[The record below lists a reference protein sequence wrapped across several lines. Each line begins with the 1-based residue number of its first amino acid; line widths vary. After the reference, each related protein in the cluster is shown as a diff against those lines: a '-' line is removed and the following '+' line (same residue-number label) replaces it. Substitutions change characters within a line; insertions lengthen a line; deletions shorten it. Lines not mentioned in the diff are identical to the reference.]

1 MAVSK
6 NASAIQFNGGNVLAS
21 SWPYGTDGRAA
32 LPLTHFTLWS
42 EPIGGYVLTGSPFSL
57 GIVLIR
63 QRPVQFFAEALR
75 LSHPHSDISALWRD
89 FLPGG
94 SGEYT
99 LLGAYRA
106 LEAITANGETL
117 GANPSRGEVYV
128 GLHRAE
134 TRSVVLSAALAI
146 GGTTLN
152 VAAAPT
158 LEVGEF
164 VRLPGVPGISDDEII
179 RITARIS
186 DTQFTIARGQPG
198 FDGTA
203 TTPSPHIIGATGTI
217 LEGPAL
223 DNELI
228 NAGSAFPESPASGQ
242 RFVFS
247 ERATG
252 LTGSVLLDGA
262 AAAVAE
268 PGDYFVYN
276 GTNWVRESR
285 APANLLR
292 DFGSIGYGRVAI
304 ARNPL
309 TIAGSATA
317 YTDAQSFE
325 ANQDGWI
332 LGPL

>member
-1 MAVSK
+1 MAVAK
-6 NASAIQFNGGNVLAS
+6 NASAIQFNGGNVLTS
-21 SWPYGTDGRAA
+21 SWPNGTDGRAA
-32 LPLTHFTLWS
+32 LPLSHFALWS
-42 EPIGGYVLTGSPFSL
+42 ELFGGYVLTASPFSL
-57 GIVLIR
+57 NIALTR
-63 QRPVQFFAEALR
+63 QRPVQFLAEALR
-75 LSHPHSDISALWRD
+75 LTHPHSDISALWRD

-99 LLGAYRA
+99 LVGAYRA
-106 LEAITANGETL
+106 LEAIIANGETL
-117 GANPSRGEVYV
+117 GANPSRGEVYL

-134 TRSVVLSAALAI
+134 TRDVVLSADLAI
-146 GGTTLN
+146 DGTTLN

-158 LEVGEF
+158 LGVGEF
-164 VRLPGVPGISDDEII
+164 VRLPGAVGANDEII
-179 RITARIS
+179 RVTARIS
-186 DTQFTIARGQPG
+186 DTQFTVARGQSG

-203 TTPSPHIIGATGTI
+203 TTPALHNSGATGTI
-217 LEGPAL
+217 LEGPSL

-228 NAGSAFPESPASGQ
+228 NAGSAFPDSPASGQ
-242 RFVFS
+242 RFVFT

-252 LTGSVLLDGA
+252 LTDTVASDGA
-262 AAAVAE
+262 AASIAE
-268 PGDYFVYN
+268 AGDYFIHN

-285 APANLLR
+285 GTEPLGE
-292 DFGSIGYGRVAI
+292 FGSVGYGRVAI

-317 YTDAQSFE
+317 YTDAPSFE

>member
-1 MAVSK
+1 MAVAK
-6 NASAIQFNGGNVLAS
+6 NASAIQFNGGNVLTS
-21 SWPYGTDGRAA
+21 SWPYDTDGRAA
-32 LPLTHFTLWS
+32 LPVTHFTLQS

-57 GIVLIR
+57 NIALTR
-63 QRPVQFFAEALR
+63 QRPVQFLAEALR
-75 LSHPHSDISALWRD
+75 LAHPHSDISALWRD

-99 LLGAYRA
+99 LVGAYRT
-106 LEAITANGETL
+106 LEAIIANGETL

-134 TRSVVLSAALAI
+134 TRNVVLSANLAI
-146 GGTTLN
+146 DGTTLN

-164 VRLPGVPGISDDEII
+164 VRLPGAGGADDEII
-179 RITARIS
+179 RVTARIS
-186 DTQFTIARGQPG
+186 DTQFTVARGQPG
-198 FDGTA
+198 FDGNS
-203 TTPSPHIIGATGTI
+203 TTPALHNSGATGTI
-217 LEGPAL
+217 LEGPSL

-228 NAGSAFPESPASGQ
+228 NAGSAFPDSPASGQ
-242 RFVFS
+242 RFVFI
-247 ERATG
+247 EGATG
-252 LTGSVLLDGA
+252 LTNSVDANGA
-262 AAAVAE
+262 AASIAE
-268 PGDYFVYN
+268 AGDYFIHN

-285 APANLLR
+285 GTEPLGE
-292 DFGSIGYGRVAI
+292 FGSVGYGRVAI

-317 YTDAQSFE
+317 YTDAPSFE

>member
-1 MAVSK
+1 MAVAK

-63 QRPVQFFAEALR
+63 QRPVQFLAEALR

-106 LEAITANGETL
+106 LEAIIANGETL

-134 TRSVVLSAALAI
+134 TRSVVLSAALAV
-146 GGTTLN
+146 GGRTLN
-152 VAAAPT
+152 VDAAPT

-164 VRLPGVPGISDDEII
+164 VRLPGAGGADDEII
-179 RITARIS
+179 RVTARIS
-186 DTQFTIARGQPG
+186 DAQFTVARGQPG
-198 FDGTA
+198 FDGNS
-203 TTPSPHIIGATGTI
+203 TTPALHNSGATGTI
-217 LEGPAL
+217 LEGPSL

-242 RFVFS
+242 RFVFI

-252 LTGSVLLDGA
+252 LTGSVASDGA
-262 AAAVAE
+262 AASIAE
-268 PGDYFVYN
+268 AGDYFIHN

-285 APANLLR
+285 GTEPLGE
-292 DFGSIGYGRVAI
+292 FGSVGYGRVAI
-304 ARNPL
+304 SRNPL

-317 YTDAQSFE
+317 YTDAPSFE